1 MRKIITTEKPLLAT
15 PKVSITI
22 PVYNLR
28 DLVVRALD
36 SIPRRHDLEIIV
48 CDDASTDGTWEV
60 LERYV
65 AEHPD
70 LNIKLLRNDT
80 NRGVGYTR
88 NRLLDA
94 CTGLYVTGLDADD
107 QYITDAWEDAMCHIT
122 DEDIVYIDGIT
133 NNGWYVGL
141 NETTKLMFGAI
152 WDKFI
157 KRSFLNNSRCPEIS
171 FAEDKAL
178 NEALQAKPH
187 TDRFTHILAYRYN
200 HPREGSLCWIENH
213 KK

>member
-1 MRKIITTEKPLLAT
+1 MAT

-28 DLVVRALD
+28 ELVVRALD
-36 SIPRRHDLEIIV
+36 SIPRRHDLEVIV
-48 CDDASTDGTWEV
+48 CDDASTDGTGEV

-80 NRGVGYTR
+80 NRGVGFTR
-88 NRLLDA
+88 NRLFDA
-94 CTGLYVTGLDADD
+94 CTGFYVTGLDADD
-107 QYITDAWEDAMCHIT
+107 EYITDAWEGAMCRIT
-122 DEDIVYIDGIT
+122 DEDIVYIDGIS

-141 NETTKLMFGAI
+141 NESTKYRLGAI
-152 WDKFI
+152 WNKFI
-157 KRSFLNNSRCPEIS
+157 KRSFLGDARCPETNWE
-171 FAEDKAL
+171 EDKAL
-178 NEALQAKPH
+178 NDSLQTKPH
-187 TDRFTHILAYRYN
+187 TEKFTHILAYRYN

-213 KK
+213 KR